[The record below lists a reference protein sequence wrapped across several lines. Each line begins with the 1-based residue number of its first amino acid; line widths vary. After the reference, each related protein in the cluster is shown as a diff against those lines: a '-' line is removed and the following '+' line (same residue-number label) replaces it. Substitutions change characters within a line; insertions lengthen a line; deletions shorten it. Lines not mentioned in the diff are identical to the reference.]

1 MASKASEAHAL
12 APQLILVCISN
23 TRDSSEFKHGV
34 YGKRETAIAAFD
46 FLFFSP
52 ILKSIQEKNGKKILT
67 FTTQTN
73 SARQRG
79 KVQVMLFVVHAAV
92 NIVRKLSNVSTLFQN
107 TEKRVENMTHCRIFL
122 IRFELVHALDYNSVW
137 YLLS

>member
-52 ILKSIQEKNGKKILT
+52 ILKSIQEKNGKK
-67 FTTQTN
+67 N
-73 SARQRG
+73 SHIHNAYKQRKAEG
-79 KVQVMLFVVHAAV
+79 ESSSYAV
-92 NIVRKLSNVSTLFQN
+92 CRSRGRKHRAKAF
-107 TEKRVENMTHCRIFL
+107 
-122 IRFELVHALDYNSVW
+122 
-137 YLLS
+137 